1 MLDTNDRIVKV
12 IEDRGD
18 LSLTDYYNHQCI
30 DFNLNLFELI
40 KPTYEESMNYTTVQ
54 VSLTLCFRSELF

>member
-12 IEDRGD
+12 IEDKGD
-18 LSLTDYYNHQCI
+18 QSLTDYYNHQCI
-30 DFNLNLFELI
+30 DFNITLFELI

-54 VSLTLCFRSELF
+54 VSLTLCFRS